1 MGLGARKHVAV
12 RWSGIWTRGYSGEE
26 ELAPHSESWA
36 DSSTMDIPPDNAGL
50 PLTDSL
56 TRAGPWTMTA
66 IATVCCTIVSGCTA
80 AAYDFLFQ
88 GPNATSHLALAILLP
103 LVLTP
108 LFGWFT
114 VRNLRGLEYERANSR
129 QLAEAAERERRHL
142 DDAVNNMPIGLVMF
156 DKTKRLI
163 VGNDKYREMY
173 GLPHGLMQRGTNLRD
188 LLRARLQSGSFEGTD
203 REEYI
208 ERILKLVEQKE
219 TGLRIVELDDG
230 RSISIIHHPIEGGGW
245 VGTHEDVSDR
255 RRAEAR
261 IHHMARHDAL
271 TDLPNRNLFKEKI
284 EQALAHAEAAIAV
297 LCLDLDRFKQVNDT
311 LGHPVGDALL
321 KLVAARLSSV
331 VRHTDTIARF
341 GGDEFAVTQVAVEQP
356 AAATKLAERMVAVL
370 GEPYEIDGHHIVI
383 GASVGVA
390 VSPGDGTNSEQLL
403 KNADL
408 ALYCAKS
415 EGRGRACFFEPGMD
429 SLMQTRRVLE
439 LDLRHALREGQ
450 FEVHYQPIVDIATN
464 TVTCFEALL
473 RWRHP
478 HRGLLLP
485 AEFLSLA
492 EEIGV
497 IVPLGAWVLRQACED
512 AATWRKGM
520 RVAVNVS
527 PMQFRHTGLVEVVLQ
542 ALATSSLE
550 PDCLELEITEG
561 VLLIEQETTMP
572 ILRQL
577 HGLGVR
583 IAMDDFGTGYSSMGY
598 LRTFPFDKI
607 KIDRSFVANMAT
619 DASSMAIIRAVTGLS
634 RSLGITIT
642 AEGVETE
649 AEYNDVRVEGC
660 TEVQGFLFGRAVSA
674 AEIPLMLRSYP
685 DRSSDAA

>member
-1 MGLGARKHVAV
+1 
-12 RWSGIWTRGYSGEE
+12 
-26 ELAPHSESWA
+26 
-36 DSSTMDIPPDNAGL
+36 
-50 PLTDSL
+50 
-56 TRAGPWTMTA
+56 MTV
-66 IATVCCTIVSGCTA
+66 IATICCTIVSGCLA
-80 AAYDFLFQ
+80 AGYDFLLQ
-88 GPNATSHLALAILLP
+88 GPGATSHLALALLLP

-108 LFGWFT
+108 LFSWFT
-114 VRNLRGLEYERANSR
+114 IRNFRGLEKERANSGR
-129 QLAEAAERERRHL
+129 LAEAAERERRHL
-142 DDAVNNMPIGLVMF
+142 HDAVNNMPIGLVMF
-156 DKTKRLI
+156 DRTKRLI
-163 VGNDKYREMY
+163 IGNDKYREMY
-173 GLPHGLMQRGTNLRD
+173 GLPRGLMQRGTHLRD

-219 TGLRIVELDDG
+219 TELRIVELDDG
-230 RSISIIHHPIEGGGW
+230 RAISIIHHPIEGGGW

-255 RRAEAR
+255 RKAEAR
-261 IHHMARHDAL
+261 IHHMARHDPL
-271 TDLPNRNLFKEKI
+271 TDLPNRNLFKERI
-284 EQALAHAEAAIAV
+284 EQALAHPEAGLAV

-321 KLVAARLSSV
+321 KLVAARLSGV

-356 AAATKLAERMVAVL
+356 AAATKLAQRIVAVL
-370 GEPYEIDGHHIVI
+370 GEAYEIDGQHIVI

-390 VSPGDGTNSEQLL
+390 VSPGDGTDAEQLL

-408 ALYCAKS
+408 ALYCAKT
-415 EGRGRACFFEPGMD
+415 EGRGRARFFEPGMD
-429 SLMQTRRVLE
+429 SLMQTRRQLE
-439 LDLRHALREGQ
+439 LDLRHGLREGQ
-450 FEVHYQPIVDIATN
+450 FEVHYQPIIDIASKS
-464 TVTCFEALL
+464 VTCFEALL

-512 AATWRKGM
+512 AATWRTGI

-527 PMQFRHTGLVEVVLQ
+527 PVQFRNTGLVEVVLQ
-542 ALATSSLE
+542 ALAASGLE
-550 PDCLELEITEG
+550 PDRLELEITEG

-572 ILRQL
+572 ILHQL

-598 LRTFPFDKI
+598 LRSFPFDKI

-634 RSLGITIT
+634 RSLGITTT

-649 AEYNDVRVEGC
+649 AEYNDVRMEGC
-660 TEVQGFLFGRAVSA
+660 TEVQGFLFGHAVSA
-674 AEIPLMLRSYP
+674 TEIPSILHSYTARSY
-685 DRSSDAA
+685 DAA